1 MNRFVLSRV
10 LSAVPTL
17 FIAIAISFFM
27 MRVAPGGP
35 FDSDRQLAPAIEANL
50 RAAYHLDEPLYMQ
63 FGRYL
68 IGLAQGDFGPSF
80 KYQDFTV
87 GQLIVKGLP
96 ISLSLALGSVLIAS
110 LSGIVIGMIAAFR
123 QNTRVD
129 HIVMVGAM
137 AGIAVPNFV
146 MAPLLTLLLGV
157 HLGWLP
163 VGGWGKPEQI
173 ILPLFALALPKIAYV
188 ARLTRASTIEV
199 LRSNYI
205 RTARSKGLP
214 NRLILA
220 RHALK
225 ASLMPVVSYL
235 GPATASAIVSSVVI
249 ESIFGIPGIG
259 RYFVLGA
266 LNRDYTLVMGMVV
279 LYAAL
284 ILLFNLAVDLLYGL
298 LDPKVRFE

>member
-1 MNRFVLSRV
+1 MSRFVLSRV

-50 RAAYHLDEPLYMQ
+50 RAAYHLDEPLYQQ

-68 IGLAQGDFGPSF
+68 WGLAQGDFGPSF

-123 QNTRVD
+123 QNSRVD
-129 HIVMVGAM
+129 HIVMAGAM

-163 VGGWGKPEQI
+163 VGGWGRPEHI